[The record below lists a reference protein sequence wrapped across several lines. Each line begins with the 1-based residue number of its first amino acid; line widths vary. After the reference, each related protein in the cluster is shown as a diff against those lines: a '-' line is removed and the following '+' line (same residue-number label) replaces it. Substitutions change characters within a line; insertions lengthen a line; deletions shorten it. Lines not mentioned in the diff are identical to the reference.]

1 MVQTQ
6 LFMRDDMWRLW
17 AKALGEK
24 ASNNDIESD
33 KVAWIRTFLII
44 QSIVA
49 NFFIIANVLRHWN

>member
-1 MVQTQ
+1 
-6 LFMRDDMWRLW
+6 MWRLW

>member
-24 ASNNDIESD
+24 ASNSDMESD
-33 KVAWIRTFLII
+33 KVAWIRTFLIL